1 MRARRRVPMAPLGTD
16 RNDMLKRI
24 YIDRMIRGLVL
35 LGAIILCGCEKLGI
49 QDTTSLLSPRFQRSE
64 ILGLVAGFGTTF
76 AAVPDLFRMF
86 RRQSSQGIN
95 PTMAGIMGVFQIVWV
110 YYGLLIAS
118 RPVILWNLVA
128 VIINFMTVWAYFRFA
143 RREMNKATQ

>member
-1 MRARRRVPMAPLGTD
+1 MTMLERVG
-16 RNDMLKRI
+16 I
-24 YIDRMIRGLVL
+24 YRMIRGVVL
-35 LGAIILCGCEKLGI
+35 LSVIILCGCEELVV
-49 QDTTSLLSPRFQRSE
+49 QDPASLLVPRFQRSE

-86 RRQSSQGIN
+86 RRRSSKGIN
-95 PTMAGIMGVFQIVWV
+95 PTMAGIMGVSQVVWV

-118 RPVILWNLVA
+118 RPVILWNFIA

-143 RREMNKATQ
+143 RREMNKATE

>member
-1 MRARRRVPMAPLGTD
+1 MT
-16 RNDMLKRI
+16 MLKQI
-24 YIDRMIRGLVL
+24 CLDRMRRWLVL
-35 LGAIILCGCEKLGI
+35 LSVILICGCEGLAI
-49 QDTTSLLSPRFQRSE
+49 QDTASLLSPRFQRSE

-86 RRQSSQGIN
+86 RRQSSKGIN

-128 VIINFMTVWAYFRFA
+128 VIINFTTVWAYFRFA
-143 RREMNKATQ
+143 RREMRR

>member
-1 MRARRRVPMAPLGTD
+1 LRARRQVPMAPLVAD

-24 YIDRMIRGLVL
+24 YIDRTIRGLVL

-49 QDTTSLLSPRFQRSE
+49 KDTTSLLSPKFQRSE

-118 RPVILWNLVA
+118 RPVILWNFIA

-143 RREMNKATQ
+143 RREMNKATE

>member
-1 MRARRRVPMAPLGTD
+1 
-16 RNDMLKRI
+16 MLKRI
-24 YIDRMIRGLVL
+24 CLDRMIRWFVL
-35 LGAIILCGCEKLGI
+35 LSVIILCGCEELGI
-49 QDTTSLLSPRFQRSE
+49 HDTTSLLSPKFQRSE

-118 RPVILWNLVA
+118 RPVILWNLIA

-143 RREMNKATQ
+143 RREMNKAAE

>member
-1 MRARRRVPMAPLGTD
+1 MT
-16 RNDMLKRI
+16 MLERI
-24 YIDRMIRGLVL
+24 FINRMIRWLAL
-35 LGAIILCGCEKLGI
+35 LSVILLCGCEELGI
-49 QDTTSLLSPRFQRSE
+49 QDTASLLSPKFQRSE

-86 RRQSSQGIN
+86 RRQSSKGIN
-95 PTMAGIMGVFQIVWV
+95 PTMAGIMGVFQVVWV

-118 RPVILWNLVA
+118 RPVILWNLIA

-143 RREMNKATQ
+143 RRERNKAAE